1 MARKGE
7 QIVDVLRGTGK
18 LLSDGVGG
26 AYLYVVEE
34 DRLDEEMVFKEEDYK
49 VECYSRL
56 YPLSTSQQICRNS
69 VRMIKHTI
77 PSTEAEIIAL

>member
-7 QIVDVLRGTGK
+7 QIVDVFRGKGK

-34 DRLDEEMVFKEEDYK
+34 DRLDEELIFKKEDYK

-56 YPLSTSQQICRNS
+56 YPLSTLQ
-69 VRMIKHTI
+69 
-77 PSTEAEIIAL
+77 